1 MKDNRI
7 IMDTNVLFAGLYSAS
22 GASHQIL
29 RMIDNGILKPIIST
43 TLLFEYEDV
52 LKRNCTELNISDK
65 EIDIVL
71 DNLCALGE
79 FQKIFFLWR
88 PYLRDPKDDHVLEVA
103 IASKVQIIVT
113 HNLKDFAGIGKFG
126 IQAIPPR
133 NLLEVSR

>member
-1 MKDNRI
+1 MKDRRI
-7 IMDTNVLFAGLYSAS
+7 IMDTNVLFAGLYSAK

-29 RMIDNGILKPIIST
+29 RMIDNGILMPVIST

-52 LKRNCTELNISDK
+52 LKRNSTELNISDK
-65 EIDIVL
+65 VVDVVM

-103 IASKVQIIVT
+103 VASKVQIIVT
-113 HNLKDFAGIGKFG
+113 HNLKDFVGIEKFG
-126 IQAIPPR
+126 IQALPPR
-133 NLLEVSR
+133 NLLEVPE

>member
-1 MKDNRI
+1 
-7 IMDTNVLFAGLYSAS
+7 VLFAGLYSAN
-22 GASHQIL
+22 GASHQLL
-29 RMIDNGILKPIIST
+29 RLIDNGTIRPVVST

-52 LKRNCTELNISDK
+52 LKRNCTELNISGK
-65 EIDIVL
+65 EIDIIL
-71 DNLCALGE
+71 DNLCVLGD

-103 IASKVQIIVT
+103 VASKVQIVVT
-113 HNLKDFAGIGKFG
+113 HNLRDFKGIEKFG